1 MTTGPL
7 IVGGGPAGAAAAIT
21 LARGGA
27 RPLLL
32 ERHAEAHDTLC
43 GGFLGWDALRRLDAI
58 GIDAAALGA
67 RPITRLRLVAGD
79 RLVEVVLPSAT
90 FDVSAPASGR
100 LVERHCLPPDAVT
113 AGQTLGVLEPD

>member
-1 MTTGPL
+1 MPL
-7 IVGGGPAGAAAAIT
+7 PVRLPELGAAARVSAWF
-21 LARGGA
+21 
-27 RPLLL
+27 
-32 ERHAEAHDTLC
+32 AEPGDY
-43 GGFLGWDALRRLDAI
+43 
-58 GIDAAALGA
+58 
-67 RPITRLRLVAGD
+67 VYAGD